1 MNFGTLS
8 SQLYN
13 DSSYSNLSN
22 LNKNTVKT
30 DDTDKNAEA
39 KADTLLNQ
47 NAEKTTNSPT
57 VTEETKAVSNSK
69 TEDSSDDAAVQ
80 MNKAIESIKGLQG
93 KIKEMTNNSDAPT
106 GEAAEELSKLKKQ
119 LESELSSIQ
128 LTVRKNVSTLMDS
141 LFSSSSDNKHTRN
154 RKGILSK
161 RPE

>member
-13 DSSYSNLSN
+13 DNSYSNLSN

-80 MNKAIESIKGLQG
+80 MNKAIESIKGLQS

-106 GEAAEELSKLKKQ
+106 GEAVEELSKLKKQ

-141 LFSSSSDNKHTRN
+141 LFSSSSDNKHSGLFFN
-154 RKGILSK
+154 NKA
-161 RPE
+161 

>member
-13 DSSYSNLSN
+13 DNSYSNLSN

-80 MNKAIESIKGLQG
+80 MDKAIESIKGLQG

-141 LFSSSSDNKHTRN
+141 LFSSSSDNKHSGLFFN
-154 RKGILSK
+154 NKA
-161 RPE
+161 

>member
-13 DSSYSNLSN
+13 DNSYSNLSN

-57 VTEETKAVSNSK
+57 VTEETKAVSSK
-69 TEDSSDDAAVQ
+69 KEDSSDDAAVQ

-93 KIKEMTNNSDAPT
+93 KIKEMTNNSDVPT
-106 GEAAEELSKLKKQ
+106 GEAVEELSKLKKQ

-141 LFSSSSDNKHTRN
+141 LFSLSSDNKHSGLFFN
-154 RKGILSK
+154 NKA
-161 RPE
+161 